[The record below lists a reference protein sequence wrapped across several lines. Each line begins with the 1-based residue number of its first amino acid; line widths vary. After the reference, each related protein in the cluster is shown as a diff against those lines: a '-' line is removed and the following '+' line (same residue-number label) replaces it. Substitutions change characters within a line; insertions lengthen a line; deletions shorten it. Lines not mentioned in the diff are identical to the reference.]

1 MRNQQ
6 VLRLGGSF
14 AILLGVAKLL
24 SGALYLLLSSDL
36 RAEVPAAKFLPAFA
50 QNPSMLT
57 GLFWVEALV
66 GVLGVAVV
74 PALSSLVQEGNEGW
88 VRWAANLATAGFVV
102 SSVGYM
108 LSIAKL
114 PGIATAYVKGDP
126 STQAAL
132 AAVWKSSIDL
142 LGLWGYGAVG
152 LWIFI
157 VGLSALK
164 KAELSKVWTY
174 LGIAYGVLF
183 FLIPVGTIFK
193 VQPAILAA
201 ALTGAIVS
209 PIWWIWTGMTLRK
222 AS

>member
-1 MRNQQ
+1 MKNSQ
-6 VLRLGGSF
+6 VLRVGGLF
-14 AILLGVAKLL
+14 AILLGLAKLL
-24 SGALYLLLSSDL
+24 SGIFYLLLSSDL

-57 GLFWVEALV
+57 SLFWVEALV

-88 VRWAANLATAGFVV
+88 VRWAANLATSGFVV
-102 SSVGYM
+102 SSVGYL

-114 PGIATAYVKGDP
+114 PGIAAAYVKGDP

-142 LGLWGYGAVG
+142 LGLWGYGAIG

-157 VGLSALK
+157 ASFSALK
-164 KAELSKVWTY
+164 KMEFSRIWVY
-174 LGIAYGVLF
+174 LGMLYGILF

-193 VQPAILAA
+193 TQGALLAA
-201 ALTGAIVS
+201 ALAGAIIS
-209 PIWWIWTGMTLRK
+209 PIWWIWTGMTLRR

>member
-1 MRNQQ
+1 MKNSQ
-6 VLRLGGSF
+6 VLRVGGLF
-14 AILLGVAKLL
+14 AILLGLAKLL
-24 SGALYLLLSSDL
+24 SGIFYLLLSSDL

-57 GLFWVEALV
+57 GLFWIEALV
-66 GVLGVAVV
+66 GVLGIAVV

-102 SSVGYM
+102 SSVGYL

-114 PGIATAYVKGDP
+114 PGIAAAYVKGDP

-142 LGLWGYGAVG
+142 LGLWGYGAIG

-157 VGLSALK
+157 ASFSALK
-164 KAELSKVWTY
+164 KMEFSKTWVY
-174 LGIAYGVLF
+174 LGMLYGILF

-193 VQPAILAA
+193 TQGALLAA
-201 ALTGAIVS
+201 ALAGAIIS

>member
-1 MRNQQ
+1 MKSSQ
-6 VLRLGGSF
+6 VLRVGGLF
-14 AILLGVAKLL
+14 AILLGLAKLL
-24 SGALYLLLSSDL
+24 SGIFYVLLSSDL
-36 RAEVPAAKFLPAFA
+36 RAEVPAARFLPAFA

-57 GLFWVEALV
+57 SLFWVEAVV
-66 GVLGVAVV
+66 GILGVAVV
-74 PALSSLVQEGNEGW
+74 PALSSLVREGNEGW
-88 VRWAANLATAGFVV
+88 EGWAANLATAGFVV

-114 PGIATAYVKGDP
+114 PGIAAAYVKGDA

-142 LGLWGYGAVG
+142 LGLWGYGAIG

-157 VGLSALK
+157 ASFSALRK
-164 KAELSKVWTY
+164 MEFSRAWVY
-174 LGIAYGVLF
+174 LGMLYGILF

-193 VQPAILAA
+193 VQEALLAA
-201 ALTGAIVS
+201 ALAGGIIS